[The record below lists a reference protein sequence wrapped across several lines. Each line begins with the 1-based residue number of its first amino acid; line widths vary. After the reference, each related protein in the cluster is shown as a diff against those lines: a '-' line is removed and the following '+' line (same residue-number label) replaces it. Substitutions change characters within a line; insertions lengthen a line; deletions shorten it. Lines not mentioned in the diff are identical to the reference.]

1 MGKTVILYTLHL
13 ESQPNPF
20 TFDAGNYAPEINK
33 VFSGVV
39 DQPLQGPS
47 RLFSGAVA
55 GESLLKGLSKD
66 ISPSQLHHQ
75 LVLTPK
81 LGEVA
86 PT

>member
-1 MGKTVILYTLHL
+1 MLSGAVAEEDTKLPAEYFSRQLHAIKTVFWRRCRGIIA
-13 ESQPNPF
+13 ERF
-20 TFDAGNYAPEINK
+20 I
-33 VFSGVV
+33 
-39 DQPLQGPS
+39 QGFPALV
-47 RLFSGAVA
+47 LFSGA
-55 GESLLKGLSKD
+55 GLSKD